1 MKRLF
6 LIRHG
11 DTYAT
16 EHRLYYGASDLPVT
30 ERGLD
35 ELAKYRE
42 LYAELIP
49 GPAKF
54 FTTGMVRTEQTLEV
68 LFGHDG
74 IVPEHEVIPN
84 FREIN
89 FGIFEMHAYD
99 ELKDRP
105 DYQAW
110 ISGDYYAN
118 VPQDGES
125 FAEMEDRISHEYV
138 KLEHEWLMD
147 KEYDDYV
154 VVCHSGTIFTIMHR
168 LFETDMKNIYEW
180 QPKPGL
186 GYIVKGIEN
195 RDFSYK
201 NIG

>member
-16 EHRLYYGASDLPVT
+16 EHRLYYGASDLSLSPAGR
-30 ERGLD
+30 ENL
-35 ELAKYRE
+35 LQYRD
-42 LYAELIP
+42 LYKELIP
-49 GPAKF
+49 GKARF
-54 FTTGMVRTEQTLEV
+54 FTTGMIRTEESLKI
-68 LFGHDG
+68 LFGER
-74 IVPEHEVIPN
+74 EHEIIPD

-89 FGIFEMHAYD
+89 FGIYEMHGYD

-105 DYQAW
+105 DYKRY

-118 VPQDGES
+118 VPEDGES
-125 FAEMEDRISHEYV
+125 FAQMEARIGHAYV
-138 KLEHEWLMD
+138 ELEHEWLID

-154 VVCHSGTIFTIMHR
+154 VVCHSGTIYTIMHR
-168 LFETDMKNIYEW
+168 LFETDMKNVYEW

-186 GYIVKGIEN
+186 GYIVKGIET
-195 RDFSYK
+195 RDFCY
-201 NIG
+201 NIIG